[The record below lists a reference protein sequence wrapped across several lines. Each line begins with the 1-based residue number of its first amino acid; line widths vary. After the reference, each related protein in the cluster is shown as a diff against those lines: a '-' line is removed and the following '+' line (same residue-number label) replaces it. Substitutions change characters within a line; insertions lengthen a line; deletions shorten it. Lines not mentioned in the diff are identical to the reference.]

1 VTNGIKGTAMQLLQA
16 AKEFQVWVNT
26 SAEAQQ
32 HWEVH
37 MAGLVAN
44 STGSDKAINFLVEA
58 GALGPMVGKGTM

>member
-37 MAGLVAN
+37 TAGLVAN
-44 STGSDKAINFLVEA
+44 STGSDKVINFLVEA
-58 GALGPMVGKGTM
+58 GALGSMVGKGTM